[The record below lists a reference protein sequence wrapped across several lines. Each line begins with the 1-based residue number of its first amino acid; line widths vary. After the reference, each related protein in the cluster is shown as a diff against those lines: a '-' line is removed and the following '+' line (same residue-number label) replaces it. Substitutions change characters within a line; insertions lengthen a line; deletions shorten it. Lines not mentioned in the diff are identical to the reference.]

1 MKKIFI
7 ITTLLLFVASF
18 ASAATLSFS
27 DGEAGSE
34 LGATAPVNV
43 VIGKCSKGVKLGAA
57 YDATAYA
64 LQTVHLNGSKV
75 YGTAYD
81 STAIW
86 VLTPT
91 TIAKDYFTANP
102 LSASDSDTAFP
113 VADWDA
119 L

>member
-1 MKKIFI
+1 MKKIFV
-7 ITTLLLFVASF
+7 ITILLLFVASF
-18 ASAATLSFS
+18 ASAAQLSFS
-27 DGEAGSE
+27 DAQAGSE

-57 YDATAYA
+57 YDGTAYA
-64 LQTVHLNGSKV
+64 LQTVHLNGSKI

-91 TIAKDYFTANP
+91 TIAKDHFTATP
-102 LSASDSDTAFP
+102 LADSNSDDAFGTGWSA
-113 VADWDA
+113 